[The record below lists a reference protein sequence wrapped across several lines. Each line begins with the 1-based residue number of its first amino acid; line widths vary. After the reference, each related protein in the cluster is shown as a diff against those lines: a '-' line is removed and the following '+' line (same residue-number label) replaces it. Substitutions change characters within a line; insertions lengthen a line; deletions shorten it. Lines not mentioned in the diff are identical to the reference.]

1 KEGNYFYEFGPFRL
15 DPCRRLLLRD
25 AEPLP
30 LRPKAFDTLLVLV
43 QNSGRVLD
51 KDELMQAVWGG
62 TIVEEGGLARNIS
75 VLRKTLG
82 ESPDEHRYI
91 VTAPGR
97 GYCFVA
103 TVRKVEIED
112 HDEANMLAIESH
124 PLTSLVITGEDSG
137 GLEVG
142 IAVEERMAVTKAE
155 ANFLPVSRDVY
166 MTGGINLRRLGVLAS
181 IVTLVVVGLVIFLK
195 RGPADTKR
203 DTVLLA
209 DFANTTGEAV
219 FDGTLR
225 QGLAIQLEQS
235 PFLKIFPD
243 ERVRDT
249 LRMMG
254 RAPDDRVTVT
264 VGREICQRQGL
275 KALTSGSIANLGSH
289 YVITLEA
296 IASQSGEVISREQ
309 VEIEKK
315 EDALRAL
322 GKAATRLRERLGESL
337 SSIQRFDTPI
347 EQATTSSLDA
357 LKAYSLGLEQS
368 NKGAYS
374 AAVPFY

>member
-1 KEGNYFYEFGPFRL
+1 
-15 DPCRRLLLRD
+15 
-25 AEPLP
+25 
-30 LRPKAFDTLLVLV
+30 
-43 QNSGRVLD
+43 
-51 KDELMQAVWGG
+51 
-62 TIVEEGGLARNIS
+62 
-75 VLRKTLG
+75 G

-103 TVRKVEIED
+103 AVRKVESED
-112 HDEANMLAIESH
+112 HNEAKALAIESH
-124 PLTSLVITGEDSG
+124 ALTSLIIPVEDSV

-155 ANFLPVSRDVY
+155 ANFLPVSRGVY
-166 MTGGINLRRLGVLAS
+166 LTRGLNSRRLGVLAS
-181 IVTLVVVGLVIFLK
+181 IVTLILVGLVIFSK

-219 FDGTLR
+219 FDGMLR
-225 QGLAIQLEQS
+225 HGLAIQLEQS

-254 RAPDDRVTVT
+254 RAPDDRVTVS

-275 KALTSGSIANLGSH
+275 KALASGSIANLGSH
-289 YVITLEA
+289 YVISLEA

-315 EDALRAL
+315 
-322 GKAATRLRERLGESL
+322 
-337 SSIQRFDTPI
+337 
-347 EQATTSSLDA
+347 
-357 LKAYSLGLEQS
+357 
-368 NKGAYS
+368 
-374 AAVPFY
+374 